1 MIEDDDDRQLKG
13 QIEKEQ
19 KEVKDHQRYEERKKA
34 VERKTHS
41 RLLW

>member
-19 KEVKDHQRYEERKKA
+19 KEVKDQQRYEEQ
-34 VERKTHS
+34 
-41 RLLW
+41 